1 MKTQFIKQISAF
13 KVHLKSINAMA
24 GVKSGYSLI
33 RIAVMLIPVTGVR
46 STRAKVRCIVV
57 FLRHIYFM
65 FKHNGAKGACLRL
78 KVFAVTLQQSI
89 GGHIVKDLTELKFR
103 VARTNGGLPRVIP
116 IQMRNAIRAGDPAVI
131 RFYLTLFN
139 FYRMIEFKG
148 DFRISSLTKT
158 IISPAKVIVKKF
170 GTLRFELLTFIPIFF
185 KILRTQTG
193 LNSNSLRRELMQAH
207 EEATAF
213 PLLKSSPFTKG
224 TQHFEDLTK
233 AERDE
238 IMVKE
243 PCVSTHPL
251 AIHEAANALWNHDV
265 LREAISYF
273 LYLLPQGNPLRM
285 AYHAC
290 ITFPIKKGVQP
301 IRSTVLGKLSLKEE
315 SAGKVRVFAIVDP
328 WTQWLLKPLHDTIF
342 DQILAGIP
350 QDGTRDQMAPVY
362 RLLASDPKSLFS
374 LDLSA
379 ATDRLPLWL
388 QVAILEQ
395 FAGDVYATMW
405 KDLLVGREYLLTT
418 KDVRDSNNLVKTK
431 VTYAVGQPMGALSS
445 WAMLAL
451 THHFIVQ
458 FAHYKAT
465 NRVAWF
471 SGYAVLGDDIVIS
484 DPSVAKQYLE
494 VMQTLG
500 VGIGLHKSLISGA
513 GLALEFAKR
522 TIYKGKDVSPI
533 TLTELQASFMSPAS
547 AVGFIKKYALTLSQ
561 YLKMA
566 GYGYKVLG
574 GLHKP
579 LGKLSAKVRL
589 IVLSL
594 NIPTSVEEVKAFFQL
609 GAPRSKKAH
618 FETEGVISLLIDKE
632 LPKIKGALNRLRT
645 GAHSLE
651 GHVLHAKDIAAVLLE
666 RASPLVV
673 LTKEDR
679 ELLLD
684 AVKDAESILGPES
697 NETEVIS
704 GIEIHGVVKTLYDL
718 LKGDKVRI
726 LPFESKTGY
735 VEGLFEALQ
744 DLAESLDSSGKDRLE
759 TGEFAGMDYSV
770 THAAYVRTLE
780 RLLRAKYQ
788 QPALRLV
795 KYLQELVQG
804 SAHTRILVASQ
815 AINDSLV
822 KLQLGKWDIP
832 MDEMFMGLISISRD
846 IGSLPLAS
854 VKYTR
859 VIDTERKSFT
869 DGTLIRLWKALSG
882 VAQGTIKVESK
893 KEFNGWW

>member
-1 MKTQFIKQISAF
+1 MKTQFIKQISAY

-46 STRAKVRCIVV
+46 STRAKVKCIIV

-78 KVFAVTLQQSI
+78 KVYAVTLQQSI
-89 GGHIVKDLTELKFR
+89 GGHKVKDLTELKFR
-103 VARTNGGLPRVIP
+103 VARTNRGLPRVIP
-116 IQMRNAIRAGDPAVI
+116 VQMRNAIRAGDPAVI

-139 FYRMIEFKG
+139 LFRMIDFKG

-158 IISPAKVIVKKF
+158 IVSPAKEDKLRI
-170 GTLRFELLTFIPIFF
+170 GTLRFDLLAYLPNFFKLLT
-185 KILRTQTG
+185 TQTG
-193 LNSNSLRRELMQAH
+193 LNSKSLRRELLTAH

-233 AERDE
+233 AEREE
-238 IMVKE
+238 IMVRE

-251 AIHEAANALWNHDV
+251 AIHEAASALWNHDV

-290 ITFPIKKGVQP
+290 ITFPIRSGVQP
-301 IRSTVLGKLSLKEE
+301 IRSAVLGKLSLKEE

-362 RLLASDPKSLFS
+362 TLLKSKPRSLFS

-388 QVAILEQ
+388 QEAILGQ

-431 VTYAVGQPMGALSS
+431 VKYAVGQPMGALSS

-451 THHFIVQ
+451 THHYIVQ

-465 NRVAWF
+465 QQQRWF
-471 SGYAVLGDDIVIS
+471 TGYAVLGDDIVIA
-484 DPSVAKQYLE
+484 DPLVAKQYLQI
-494 VMQTLG
+494 MQTLG
-500 VGIGLHKSLISGA
+500 VGIGLHKSLISGS
-513 GLALEFAKR
+513 GKALEFAKR
-522 TIYKGKDVSPI
+522 TIFNGTDVSPV

-589 IVLSL
+589 IVLAL

-609 GAPRSKKAH
+609 GAPKSKKAH
-618 FETEGVISLLIDKE
+618 YETEGVISLLIDKE

-645 GAHSLE
+645 SAHSLE

-673 LTKEDR
+673 LSKEDQ

-684 AVKDAESILGPES
+684 AFNDVEKLLGPDGSTTFASE
-697 NETEVIS
+697 
-704 GIEIHGVVKTLYDL
+704 IEIHSMIKNLRQLVTGQKI
-718 LKGDKVRI
+718 RI
-726 LPFESKTGY
+726 LPFESSSKGY
-735 VEGLFEALQ
+735 IEGLFEALQ
-744 DLAESLDSSGKDRLE
+744 NLQEALENSGKDQVE
-759 TGEFAGMDYSV
+759 TGELAEMNYAV
-770 THAAYVRTLE
+770 THSAYLRTLE
-780 RLLRAKYQ
+780 RLLRAQYQ
-788 QPALRLV
+788 KPALQLV
-795 KYLQELVQG
+795 KYLQWMVQG

-815 AINDSLV
+815 AISDSLV
-822 KLQLGKWDIP
+822 KLQLGKWEIP

-893 KEFNGWW
+893 KEFTGWW